1 MPASDGP
8 HLPVANCVLCG
19 WPMDGSV
26 NIVEVHVGTVAV
38 YRACADECPP
48 ADVNRWRPM
57 DRQRYID
64 QRHDLARRLHCQMA
78 KIDGRS
84 LPDFRRIADL
94 ERRYS
99 HLRGCN
105 DPKQVEVDPSSAAG
119 LSAAEIVKRVRE
131 QLG

>member
-1 MPASDGP
+1 MPFRPEYRICPGDR
-8 HLPVANCVLCG
+8 LE
-19 WPMDGSV
+19 
-26 NIVEVHVGTVAV
+26 VEVVQPTAVAPWSWGSST
-38 YRACADECPP
+38 RCR
-48 ADVNRWRPM
+48 RWPN
-57 DRQRYID
+57 IH
-64 QRHDLARRLHCQMA
+64 QRHGLARRVHSQMA

-119 LSAAEIVKRVRE
+119 LSAAEIVMRVRE